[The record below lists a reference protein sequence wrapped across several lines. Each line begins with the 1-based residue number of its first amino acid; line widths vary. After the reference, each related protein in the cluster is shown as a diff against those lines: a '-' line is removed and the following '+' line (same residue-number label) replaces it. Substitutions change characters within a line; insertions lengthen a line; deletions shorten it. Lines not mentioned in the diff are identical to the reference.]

1 MLPAPVAPQVCY
13 KRSMSDRKYS
23 HRGYMDNQKR
33 EGERERSAPGAP
45 RPRPEGPRGRGL
57 GAPSQTAWRCRVC
70 GRKLEV
76 VGRVGFDDTC
86 PGCGGDVHTCSNCA
100 YFDGQAP
107 NECRREVPVRI
118 ASKARRNTC
127 ELFAPAAAQEF
138 AAEPER
144 AASDPRAAFDAL
156 FRKK

>member
-1 MLPAPVAPQVCY
+1 
-13 KRSMSDRKYS
+13 
-23 HRGYMDNQKR
+23 MDKAKR
-33 EGERERSAPGAP
+33 EPERRAPDAP

-57 GAPSQTAWRCRVC
+57 GAPSQTVWRCRVC
-70 GRKLEV
+70 GRKPDV
-76 VGRVGFDDTC
+76 VGSVAFDAVC
-86 PGCGGDVHTCSNCA
+86 PGCGADVHTCSNCA
-100 YFDGQAP
+100 FFDGQAP

-138 AAEPER
+138 AAEPDRSGGPDR

-156 FRKK
+156 FKKK